1 MSPMLLLLLKHALM
15 LLICIAGDKLQ
26 LVVQKPHLLRAVI
39 DNASHALIGLIASEI
54 VVHHYKDHLGRSQ
67 MYGLIATGCVLSS
80 VIDLDHFIE
89 AKSFHLEDATSLSRR
104 PFLHNSS
111 IFMALLGS
119 IVVAVSLPQH
129 LLASLWLSVT
139 FVAFFTH
146 QLRDAIRRGFW
157 FRAPYLDYSTA
168 PVIYWVYL
176 VLTQLCPHALIQ
188 LLSMQVRKGRMV
200 PVTGDHDVKYKPLD
214 VV

>member
-1 MSPMLLLLLKHALM
+1 MSPTLLLLLKHALM
-15 LLICIAGDKLQ
+15 LLVCIAGDKLP

-39 DNASHALIGLIASEI
+39 DNASHAFIGLIATEI
-54 VVHHYKDHLGRSQ
+54 VVHHYKDQLAKHQ
-67 MYGLIATGCVLSS
+67 MYGLIATGFVLSS

-89 AKSFHLEDATSLSRR
+89 AKSLHLEDATSLNRR

-111 IFMALLGS
+111 IFLVLLGS
-119 IVVAVSLPQH
+119 IIVAVGLQQH
-129 LLASLWLSVT
+129 VILSLWLSVT

-168 PVIYWVYL
+168 PVLYWVYL
-176 VLTQLCPHALIQ
+176 TLTQLCPHALIQ
-188 LLSMQVRKGRMV
+188 LLAMQERRGRFL
-200 PVTGDHDVKYKPLD
+200 PVIDDRGVKYKPLD